1 MHRIYTYATDE
12 QIKLKIKVMRVAVQE
27 SIDIT
32 KSTTLVQRMQSVLF
46 IPRNRRALSMLYPPL
61 INILLILSSYCL
73 WPSGF
78 PAIVWIQYTDV
89 LFCNTFQINW
99 IQSTN
104 GSWNDCC
111 RYKLLIHFGCIEI
124 HRYCWS

>member
-1 MHRIYTYATDE
+1 MHRIYAYATDE
-12 QIKLKIKVMRVAVQE
+12 QIKLKIKVMRVSVQE

-61 INILLILSSYCL
+61 INILLIFTSYCL

-78 PAIVWIQYTDV
+78 SAIVWI
-89 LFCNTFQINW
+89 
-99 IQSTN
+99 
-104 GSWNDCC
+104 
-111 RYKLLIHFGCIEI
+111 
-124 HRYCWS
+124 

>member
-32 KSTTLVQRMQSVLF
+32 KSTTFVQRMQSVLF

-61 INILLILSSYCL
+61 INILLIFTSYCL

-78 PAIVWIQYTDV
+78 SAIVWI
-89 LFCNTFQINW
+89 
-99 IQSTN
+99 
-104 GSWNDCC
+104 
-111 RYKLLIHFGCIEI
+111 
-124 HRYCWS
+124 

>member
-1 MHRIYTYATDE
+1 MLAFVDKTNLPARFILIHEKYTLLNNM
-12 QIKLKIKVMRVAVQE
+12 QVAVQE

-78 PAIVWIQYTDV
+78 PAIVWI
-89 LFCNTFQINW
+89 
-99 IQSTN
+99 
-104 GSWNDCC
+104 
-111 RYKLLIHFGCIEI
+111 
-124 HRYCWS
+124 